1 MRRALALFLLTLP
14 AMPVMTPAMAA
25 DLPVRSVTLSSAGL
39 AQIERAGPLVAG
51 EDITFRAPTEA
62 IDDLLKSLVV
72 RDAASGS
79 PRIRL
84 PAQDLAAE
92 ALRGLPLRAEDFAT
106 RAAMLNALRGQRA
119 AAAGQSGLIASASE
133 EEGVLRLS
141 LLTPEGTVTVKVE
154 DGAPIRLE
162 DAALNARLA
171 RAATAL
177 AAASAESERE
187 IRIEL
192 GTAEGRPGSSREVGV
207 TYVAGA
213 PLWKPSWRLLV
224 PPLERPG
231 EARLQGWAVVENR
244 SGADWE
250 NIRLSLVSGDA
261 AAFRQALYTPVLV
274 PRPELPVQG
283 SAPVDVTADTG
294 AMPQMPMPAAAPIA
308 PAPRAYAERSR
319 AAPPAPPPEPAQA
332 APSPG
337 RVAFT
342 LGTPVSLRN
351 GETANLPFADT
362 ALVAERVWWVQDAV
376 SRHPLQAVRLVNT
389 GTATLPAGLATVY
402 GMAGTSAEAGGYLG
416 DAELTA
422 LPPRDMRI
430 VAFARDRDV
439 LITRNTERR
448 ERPTGITLRGGAL
461 RVSYLVEDTVLMAI
475 DPRGARGRLV
485 VDLPARPGAKP
496 DFPVSAEG
504 SFGLRHEAVLDRTP
518 TILRLPFQTARQR
531 DIPLWDAGLGDPAVI
546 AWRDV
551 DVEQQ
556 ARRLPG
562 GPGTLET
569 LRDLLATAPE
579 GLEGRATLAT
589 LTEDMATQRRLLE
602 EFLAARRASLNADSA
617 LERARAAAEDRTGAA
632 RDQARQRLNQ
642 ASEEA
647 ERRGAAADAAWDAW
661 RQGARTLLGRAG

>member
-14 AMPVMTPAMAA
+14 ALPVMVPGAMAA

-39 AQIERAGPLVAG
+39 AQIERAGPLAAG
-51 EDITFRAPTEA
+51 EDITFRAPTDA

-72 RDAASGS
+72 RDASGGS

-92 ALRGLPLRAEDFAT
+92 ALRGLPLRAEDFAS

-119 AAAGQSGLIASASE
+119 VAAGQAGLIASASE
-133 EEGVLRLS
+133 EAGVLRLS

-162 DAALNARLA
+162 DAALNTRIA

-192 GTAEGRPGSSREVGV
+192 GTADGRPGAAREVGV

-294 AMPQMPMPAAAPIA
+294 AMPPLPMPAAPVA
-308 PAPRAYAERSR
+308 PAPRAFAERSR
-319 AAPPAPPPEPAQA
+319 AAAPSPPPEPAQA

-342 LGTPVSLRN
+342 LGAPVNLRN

-389 GTATLPAGLATVY
+389 GTATLPGGLATVY

-416 DAELTA
+416 DAEITA

-439 LITRNTERR
+439 LITRTTERR
-448 ERPTGITLRGGAL
+448 ERPTGIVLRGGAL
-461 RVSYLVEDTVLMAI
+461 RVAYLVEDTVLMAI

-504 SFGLRHEAVLDRTP
+504 SFGLRHEAVLERVP
-518 TILRLPFQTARQR
+518 TTMRLPFQTARQR
-531 DIPLWDAGLGDPAVI
+531 DIPLWDTGLGDPAVI
-546 AWRDV
+546 SWRDV

-589 LTEDMATQRRLLE
+589 LTEDMVTQRRLLE
-602 EFLAARRASLNADSA
+602 EFLTARRASLSADAA

-632 RDQARQRLNQ
+632 REQARQRLNQ

-647 ERRGAAADAAWDAW
+647 ERRGAAADTAWEAW